1 MLPDLRWNI
10 DYNISALVLLLIV
23 VSGFFARK
31 NLPLRLNRIY
41 RNLLLL
47 SLGSVLFDT
56 MTVFLISWHQLFPQS
71 LITAVNLIY
80 LLCVNAIPPVLMQF
94 LLCFCSMFMRL
105 PVFPVIDTEFAMPG
119 GFCRLSFRLF
129 RF

>member
-56 MTVFLISWHQLFPQS
+56 MTVFLISWHQLFTKS

-80 LLCVNAIPPVLMQF
+80 LLCVNEIPTVF
-94 LLCFCSMFMRL
+94 LIY
-105 PVFPVIDTEFAMPG
+105 VH
-119 GFCRLSFRLF
+119 
-129 RF
+129 